1 MKGYRF
7 LSHVSSF
14 AGRAVVFFYIV
25 SLLCLFLYIL
35 GNYQDFLDSTQLFLL
50 LCLRVNLSLEMITS
64 VWLAGFLVYRGVREH
79 RPFVIRWILLAL
91 SFSTSAVL
99 LAALRLVQQWLH
111 S

>member
-7 LSHVSSF
+7 LSLLSSF
-14 AGRAVVFFYIV
+14 AGRAVVFFFIV
-25 SLLCLFLYIL
+25 SLLCLSLYIL

-50 LCLRVNLSLEMITS
+50 AGLRVSLSLEMITGI
-64 VWLAGFLVYRGVREH
+64 WLAGFLVRRNIREH
-79 RPFVIRWILLAL
+79 RPFAIRWILLTL
-91 SFSTSAVL
+91 SFCASAVL